1 MYYSAVGILA
11 LFVLCIENMD
21 VMLNRNGAFDKPSWR
36 VYRRLL
42 GAVFVYYITDIFW
55 GWLEHRKLTGMLFAD
70 TSFYFIAMAVGILF
84 LTQYVVTYLNDKTAF
99 GRFLIT
105 AGVVFPVVV
114 TVLVIVNIFHPVL
127 FVVDSRCVYKALPVR
142 YALLGSQI
150 LLLVTMSV
158 YALTFIL
165 RKETAPE
172 KRKRFRTLAW
182 FSLIMA
188 VFLSAQLWYP
198 YYPLYAVAYMLGTCL
213 LRAIVIGDEK
223 EEYRQDLVIARK
235 NAEMKQRI
243 STLFDNMAQALAR
256 NYIALFYVNT
266 ETGEF
271 LEFRTDGSGNL
282 SEVRHERD
290 FFSCVRKD
298 AESFVH
304 PDDLVAFLAAMEWPA
319 LESELDRNG
328 TFMMTYRRMPGT
340 EGPVNVNM
348 KVSRM
353 EEDPHFIIIGMSDV
367 DTQVNKRRAADRIR
381 EEHTAYAR
389 ISALTGE
396 FLCVYIVVPET
407 GRYREYSAS
416 ESFTRFSLPR
426 EGMDFFDIS
435 RENGRKTVHPDDL
448 ERFLSLF
455 TRDNVFSEIEK
466 SGIFVLSYR
475 LIVDGKP
482 RYVQLKAAM
491 VEESDGR
498 RLVVGLNDID
508 SQVRQEEAQERL
520 LAQAQKEAHTDAL
533 TGVRNRLAYL
543 EMEKRLNSQIHEYP
557 EMEFAV
563 LIFDVNNLKKT
574 NDSLGHQAG
583 DQLLREAAEVIGTTF
598 RGGPVF
604 RVGGDEFV
612 VIARGVDY
620 TRLDELVEEIRIHNL
635 STARYGGVVI
645 ACGVAKYKNDPNVA
659 QVFRRADR
667 NMYED
672 KISLKAYLSNRSSSS
687 GSDIS

>member
-1 MYYSAVGILA
+1 
-11 LFVLCIENMD
+11 MD
-21 VMLNRNGAFDKPSWR
+21 N
-36 VYRRLL
+36 
-42 GAVFVYYITDIFW
+42 
-55 GWLEHRKLTGMLFAD
+55 
-70 TSFYFIAMAVGILF
+70 
-84 LTQYVVTYLNDKTAF
+84 TAN
-99 GRFLIT
+99 
-105 AGVVFPVVV
+105 A
-114 TVLVIVNIFHPVL
+114 
-127 FVVDSRCVYKALPVR
+127 
-142 YALLGSQI
+142 
-150 LLLVTMSV
+150 
-158 YALTFIL
+158 
-165 RKETAPE
+165 
-172 KRKRFRTLAW
+172 
-182 FSLIMA
+182 
-188 VFLSAQLWYP
+188 
-198 YYPLYAVAYMLGTCL
+198 
-213 LRAIVIGDEK
+213 IGDETTK
-223 EEYRQDLVIARK
+223 IAELK
-235 NAEMKQRI
+235 HSMSA
-243 STLFDNMAQALAR
+243 LFDHMAHALAR
-256 NYIALFYVNT
+256 SYIALYYVNT
-266 ETGEF
+266 DTEEF
-271 LEFRTDGSGNL
+271 LEFRTENGGKL
-282 SEVRHERD
+282 SEVRHEWN
-290 FFSCVRKD
+290 FFDVCRREA
-298 AESFVH
+298 AEFVH
-304 PDDLVAFLAAMEWPA
+304 PEDLQLFRKVIDREFLRNQ
-319 LESELDRNG
+319 LDHDG

-340 EGPVNVNM
+340 EGPGNVNM
-348 KVSRM
+348 KISRM
-353 EEDPHFIIIGMSDV
+353 EDDEHFIIIGMTDV
-367 DTQVNKRRAADRIR
+367 DDQMRRRREAERIR
-381 EEHTAYAR
+381 EEHNAYAR
-389 ISALTGE
+389 ISALTGA
-396 FLCVYIVVPET
+396 FLSIYIVVPET

-416 ESFTRFSLPR
+416 ESYRTFDLPK
-426 EGMDFFDIS
+426 EGPDFFSAS
-435 RENGRKTVHPDDL
+435 RKNGRRAIHPDDL

-466 SGIFVLSYR
+466 SGLFVLSYR

-491 VEESDGR
+491 VDESDGR

-533 TGVRNRLAYL
+533 TGVRNRLAYF

-583 DQLLREAAEVIGTTF
+583 DQLLREAAEVIGSTF

-645 ACGVAKYKNDPNVA
+645 ACGVAKYKNEPNVA